1 MQIIRLETTA
11 PGRFV
16 GPNLQLGAAA
26 VDAPLG
32 YWVPSSRA
40 GGLDHARV
48 VLSGHAKA
56 PVAFTWRLEVLG
68 PDDEVV
74 LDGEGTCAWGQGWP
88 AEKLELTTDHIE
100 AEVQALR
107 LTLDLVDERGRT
119 S

>member
-1 MQIIRLETTA
+1 MQIIRLVTTA

-26 VDAPLG
+26 VDGPLG

-48 VLSGHAKA
+48 LLGGRADW
-56 PVAFTWRLEVLG
+56 PIAFTWRLEVLG
-68 PDDEVV
+68 ADEEV
-74 LDGEGTCAWGQGWP
+74 LLAGEGQCAWAQGWP
-88 AEKLELTTDHIE
+88 AEKIELTTDHIE